1 MAWFEVRNGHHCG
14 TWRGRGRV
22 WTTMADPVSG
32 AVCWGRRGQAWMAD
46 FMVAPPFEIVSR
58 GVLMGLAW

>member
-1 MAWFEVRNGHHCG
+1 
-14 TWRGRGRV
+14 
-22 WTTMADPVSG
+22 MADPVSG